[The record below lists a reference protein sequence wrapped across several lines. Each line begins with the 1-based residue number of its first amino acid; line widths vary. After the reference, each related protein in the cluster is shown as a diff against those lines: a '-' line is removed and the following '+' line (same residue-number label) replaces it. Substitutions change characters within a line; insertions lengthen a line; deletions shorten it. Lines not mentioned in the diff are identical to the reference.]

1 MFKAYA
7 SGTDG
12 VVTPITR
19 DEVAKRL
26 GDGKSQ
32 LWIDISADFE
42 KHRGFLKD
50 VLHIHPLSI
59 EDVLH
64 TRMLP
69 KVEEY
74 DDYLFI
80 ILHDIVLLDKTGD
93 SEPGIKT
100 HELYIFLGKNFA
112 VTIHKER
119 IRSIDSFEENPQTL
133 AHTFSQGA
141 EAVAFA
147 IIRKMIDNY
156 FPMLERVEA
165 RLDSSEDAIF
175 ETATSKD
182 LQGILS
188 IRKGIAKLRSIATQQ
203 LDIINRIAIGEFK
216 LISPHGLLLARDVY
230 DHLYRVSE
238 MVAFFRETTMG
249 LLDAYL
255 SEINNK
261 MNQVMKV
268 LTVIATLLLPLG
280 VVVGFYGMNFRRLP
294 GLDHPYGWLYMLIGL
309 FAIMSTM
316 LAWFR
321 HKKWI

>member
-1 MFKAYA
+1 MFKAYV
-7 SGTDG
+7 SGANG
-12 VVTPITR
+12 AVVPITK
-19 DEVAKRL
+19 DEVAAKLR
-26 GDGKSQ
+26 DGTTP
-32 LWIDISADFE
+32 LWIDISGDFE
-42 KHRGFLKD
+42 KYQDFLKD
-50 VLHIHPLSI
+50 VMRIHPLSI

-69 KVEEY
+69 KIEEY

-80 ILHDIVLLDKTGD
+80 ILHDIILLDKVAG
-93 SEPGIKT
+93 SGPGIKT
-100 HELYIFLGKNFA
+100 HEIYIFLGKNY
-112 VTIHKER
+112 VITLHKER
-119 IRSIDSFEENPQTL
+119 IRSIDSHLDSPQCL
-133 AHTFSQGA
+133 PHLFSQGA
-141 EAVAFA
+141 EVVMFS

-156 FPMLERVEA
+156 FPMLERIET
-165 RLDSSEDAIF
+165 RLDNSEDAIF
-175 ETATSKD
+175 ESATSKD

-188 IRKGIAKLRSIATQQ
+188 IRKSIAKLRSIATQQ

-216 LISPHGLLLARDVY
+216 IVSPHGLLLARDIY

-238 MVAFFRETTMG
+238 MVSFFRETTMG

-255 SEINNK
+255 SEINNN

-280 VVVGFYGMNFRRLP
+280 VIVGFYGMNFKRLP

-309 FAIMSTM
+309 FTIMSTM

>member
-1 MFKAYA
+1 MFKAYV
-7 SGTDG
+7 SGAG
-12 VVTPITR
+12 GAVTPVTR
-19 DEVAKRL
+19 DEVAAKLR
-26 GDGKSQ
+26 DGTTQ
-32 LWIDISADFE
+32 AWIDISADFE
-42 KHRGFLKD
+42 KYLDFLKE
-50 VLHIHPLSI
+50 VMHIHPLSI

-80 ILHDIVLLDKTGD
+80 ILHDIVLLDKVAGPG
-93 SEPGIKT
+93 PGIRT
-100 HELYIFLGKNFA
+100 YELYIFLGSNFV
-112 VTIHKER
+112 VTMHKER
-119 IRSIDSFEENPQTL
+119 VRAIDFYEENPQIL
-133 AHTFSQGA
+133 SHTFSQRA
-141 EAVAFA
+141 EAVTFA
-147 IIRKMIDNY
+147 IIRRMIDNY

-165 RLDSSEDAIF
+165 KLDSSEDAIF
-175 ETATSKD
+175 ASATSKD

-188 IRKGIAKLRSIATQQ
+188 VRKSIAKLRSIATQQ

-216 LISPHGLLLARDVY
+216 IISPHGLLLARDVY

-238 MVAFFRETTMG
+238 MVSFFRETTMG

-280 VVVGFYGMNFRRLP
+280 VVVGFYGMNFKRLP

-309 FAIMSTM
+309 FTIMSTM